1 MIIGSI
7 CDCGT
12 VSHTAGFTHHDTDI
26 EIGIPKL
33 EAAAEVMREIIKDNV
48 QEFWNNNFDIFSEDE
63 KIEILTRDLAR
74 GYEDE
79 VTRKRLVED
88 PELEKVLFD
97 VVYPLFGFRYRAKVE
112 ADEGVK
118 VGKGVKPDER
128 VETDEGWSCLVQ

>member
-12 VSHTAGFTHHDTDI
+12 VSHAAGFTHHDTNTVL
-26 EIGIPKL
+26 GIPKL

-48 QEFWNNNFDIFSEDE
+48 QKFWNNNVDIFSEDE
-63 KIEILTRDLAR
+63 KIEILTRDITR

-79 VTRKRLVED
+79 GTRKRLVED

-97 VVYPLFGFRYRAKVE
+97 VVYPVFGFRQRAKIE
-112 ADEGVK
+112 ADEGAK
-118 VGKGVKPDER
+118 VDEGVKP
-128 VETDEGWSCLVQ
+128 DEGWSCLVQ

>member
-12 VSHTAGFTHHDTDI
+12 VSHAAGFTHHDTNTVL
-26 EIGIPKL
+26 GIPKL

-48 QEFWNNNFDIFSEDE
+48 QKFWNNNFNIFSEDE

-74 GYEDE
+74 GYEAE
-79 VTRKRLVED
+79 GTRKRLVEN

-97 VVYPLFGFRYRAKVE
+97 VVYPLFGFRHRAKVE
-112 ADEGVK
+112 AEKEVRA
-118 VGKGVKPDER
+118 DER
-128 VETDEGWSCLVQ
+128 VKTDEGWSCLVQ

>member
-1 MIIGSI
+1 
-7 CDCGT
+7 
-12 VSHTAGFTHHDTDI
+12 
-26 EIGIPKL
+26 
-33 EAAAEVMREIIKDNV
+33 MREIIKDNV

-74 GYEDE
+74 GYEYE

-97 VVYPLFGFRYRAKVE
+97 VVYPLFGFRHRAKVE

-128 VETDEGWSCLVQ
+128 VKTDEGWSCLVQ

>member
-12 VSHTAGFTHHDTDI
+12 VSHAAGFTHHDTNTVL
-26 EIGIPKL
+26 GIPKL

-74 GYEDE
+74 GYEAE
-79 VTRKRLVED
+79 GTRKRLVEN

-97 VVYPLFGFRYRAKVE
+97 VVYPLFGFRHRAKVE
-112 ADEGVK
+112 AEKEVRA
-118 VGKGVKPDER
+118 DER
-128 VETDEGWSCLVQ
+128 VKTDEGWSCLVQ

>member
-12 VSHTAGFTHHDTDI
+12 VSHAAGFTHHDTNTVL
-26 EIGIPKL
+26 GIPKL

-48 QEFWNNNFDIFSEDE
+48 QKFWNNNFNIFSEDE

-79 VTRKRLVED
+79 GTRKRLVED

-97 VVYPLFGFRYRAKVE
+97 VVYPLFGFRHRAKVE
-112 ADEGVK
+112 ADE
-118 VGKGVKPDER
+118 
-128 VETDEGWSCLVQ
+128 